1 MQGSSS
7 PPAAAGASLPTPQQ
21 SLGPSSFTQIARSWG
36 ILAVGGVAVGGWLAS
51 RAKSIPRFYGA
62 DAARRV
68 RRAVT
73 GAALPP
79 ASVLPKVLASKRV
92 HLA

>member
-1 MQGSSS
+1 
-7 PPAAAGASLPTPQQ
+7 
-21 SLGPSSFTQIARSWG
+21 
-36 ILAVGGVAVGGWLAS
+36 VAVGGWLAS